1 MQNDISEM
9 KALQCKLD
17 ASLCS
22 VMARLEQI
30 EKHVTGFQ
38 TSLQP
43 IAPIEQHLQSL
54 HKSVISQ
61 QQKVVNLEDYSRR
74 SNLLVFGVPEAKS
87 ESENELKEKVIGN
100 IFDKRLGVK
109 VASVGRIHRLGKR
122 IKKTGNSENDSGRG
136 EQKTRPV
143 ILYFQDFNEK
153 MAVFSNVKKLKGS
166 KIYIQ
171 NDYSKETLRKRK
183 LLWESAR
190 KDKDEGL
197 DPKLYDDKLK
207 INDETYVWDDLT
219 GRRMKL
225 ILSPAQSQS
234 K

>member
-1 MQNDISEM
+1 
-9 KALQCKLD
+9 
-17 ASLCS
+17 
-22 VMARLEQI
+22 
-30 EKHVTGFQ
+30 
-38 TSLQP
+38 
-43 IAPIEQHLQSL
+43 
-54 HKSVISQ
+54 
-61 QQKVVNLEDYSRR
+61 
-74 SNLLVFGVPEAKS
+74 
-87 ESENELKEKVIGN
+87 
-100 IFDKRLGVK
+100 
-109 VASVGRIHRLGKR
+109 
-122 IKKTGNSENDSGRG
+122 
-136 EQKTRPV
+136 
-143 ILYFQDFNEK
+143 